1 MKKCLLSF
9 VLVAALAVSAIAAQP
24 VISEKQDVAIFALG
38 YYGWNVPFQAL
49 GSIDAQ
55 IQKVFADL
63 GRFTIVGVT
72 QRLSSGGLDQFVSA
86 IKQAKQ
92 ANFVLPE
99 KFQFGEAFLTQAE
112 FNRLVGAFI
121 VVIPVV
127 TEFNSFYDSKNK
139 YYQTTIK
146 TSVTFVDVAS
156 GGNVIA
162 VKIISSSGTDS
173 QNQAK
178 SVSSAISS
186 IPGSLEFEIRSIP
199 QFQINT
205 RILSVDGSTIKL
217 QMGANMGIRK
227 GDEYAIIQKKSVE
240 GFDDSKEAGLVV
252 VKDVG
257 QEVSSAQV
265 LYTSMRLG
273 KDTQLKEIPRA
284 GSDVDL
290 FFRYV
295 NDPNYPTLMPG
306 LRITAA
312 RGFYNVRPYLALQ
325 MPLSHMGS
333 FLYWSGWLEILPFNF
348 LLGAEYVMYMGK
360 LAVSP
365 YAGVGLSYIH
375 VETDLLNF
383 ETDFLSHVGGQGG
396 ARVSY
401 LLNRN
406 TRVFADL
413 GYETWIA
420 INDFWGNTS
429 YGGVSAGLG
438 IAFKL

>member
-1 MKKCLLSF
+1 MKKCLVSF
-9 VLVAALAVSAIAAQP
+9 VLIALLGVGMAAAQP

-38 YYGWNVPFQAL
+38 YYGWNIPPQAL
-49 GSIDAQ
+49 GSIDAEV
-55 IQKVFADL
+55 QKVFAEL

-72 QRLSSGGLDQFVSA
+72 QRLSSGGLDQFISV

-99 KFQFGEAFLTQAE
+99 KYQFGEAFLTQAE

-121 VVIPVV
+121 VVVPVV
-127 TEFNSFYDSKNK
+127 TEFNSYYDNTNK
-139 YYQTTIK
+139 YYKTTIK
-146 TSVTFVDVAS
+146 TAVTFVDVAA

-173 QNQAK
+173 QNQSK
-178 SVSSAISS
+178 SISSAISS

-199 QFQINT
+199 QFQIST
-205 RILSVDGSTIKL
+205 RVLSVTGSTIKL

-227 GDEYAIIQKKSVE
+227 GDEYAVIQKRSVE
-240 GFDDSKEAGLVV
+240 GFDDSREAGLVV

-265 LYTSMRLG
+265 LYSSMALG

-284 GSDVDL
+284 GSDLDL
-290 FFRYV
+290 YV
-295 NDPNYPTLMPG
+295 RNVSDPTYPTLMPG

-312 RGFYNVRPYLALQ
+312 RGFYSVRPYLALQ
-325 MPLSHMGS
+325 MPISHMSS

-348 LLGAEYVMYMGK
+348 LLGAEYVLYMGK

-365 YAGVGLSYIH
+365 YAAAGLSYIH
-375 VETDLLNF
+375 VETSLLNF
-383 ETDFLSHVGGQGG
+383 ETDFLSHAGGHVG

-401 LLNRN
+401 LINRN
-406 TRVFADL
+406 TRAFADV

-420 INDFWGNTS
+420 LNDFWGNTG
-429 YGGVSAGLG
+429 YGGVAIGAGV
-438 IAFKL
+438 AFKL